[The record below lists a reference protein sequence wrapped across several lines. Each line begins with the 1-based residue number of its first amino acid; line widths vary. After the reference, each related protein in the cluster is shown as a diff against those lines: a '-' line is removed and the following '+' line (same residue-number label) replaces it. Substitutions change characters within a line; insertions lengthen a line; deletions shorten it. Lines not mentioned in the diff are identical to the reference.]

1 MPSQNTALS
10 KSKKK
15 SLSVNK
21 AGNPMNEL
29 GPAMDQLPKRFPV
42 FKLEYLAD
50 PQTLKD
56 HPDWQAGKFSCSLG
70 EQLDS
75 MIVCL
80 LGMKFYRICWP
91 PNFDAKNIDREPLCK
106 SDDGLF
112 PSGGSKSPLTDV
124 KAKIDK
130 IDMPVC
136 VHFSPDGNPSR
147 DENGRYIP
155 ACPYAN
161 WGANNEPP
169 QCKEVFG
176 LLVYEHTLN
185 LPGLLAVKAT
195 GIKHL
200 SSLFGQFELFK
211 KQVKDKKGIPIKARA
226 KVEIVSVSKGRWF
239 EPVFR
244 IIGLFSDVETQ
255 INMDALDSYNIPFA
269 QVEAEDFDS
278 ASGKESS

>member
-1 MPSQNTALS
+1 MSPKQTAVANKRS
-10 KSKKK
+10 KSTLVRP
-15 SLSVNK
+15 SS
-21 AGNPMNEL
+21 NPMNDL

-56 HPDWQAGKFSCSLG
+56 HPDWKAGKFSCTLG

-75 MIVCL
+75 LIVCL

-106 SDDGLF
+106 SEDGLI
-112 PSGGSKSPLTDV
+112 PSGGKKSPLTDF
-124 KAKIDK
+124 KAKINGVDS
-130 IDMPVC
+130 PVC
-136 VHFSPDGNPSR
+136 VHMDPDGKPAR
-147 DENGRYIP
+147 DLNGRYLP
-155 ACPYAN
+155 ACPYAL
-161 WGANNEPP
+161 WGANSEPP

-185 LPGLLAVKAT
+185 IPGLLAVKST

-200 SSLFGQFELFK
+200 SNLFGQFELFK
-211 KQVKDKKGIPIKARA
+211 KQVKDKKNVPIKARA

-239 EPVFR
+239 EPAFR
-244 IIGLFSDVETQ
+244 IIGLFSDVETKV
-255 INMDALDSYNIPFA
+255 NLDALESCNIPFSK
-269 QVEAEDFDS
+269 VEAEDFDS
-278 ASGKESS
+278 TSKNES